1 MLMKNVEQH
10 SHFRGRFATFRVF
23 FCQKMNILDAF
34 VVSSFAKH
42 ICLTPRKAVFC
53 FPKDGLSHGESLSF
67 GSETYIFRKFKIAH
81 LAYASHRVAL
91 KSLLFYITRIM
102 INRCFNEQ

>member
-1 MLMKNVEQH
+1 MKNVEQH

-23 FCQKMNILDAF
+23 FCQKMSILDAF

-53 FPKDGLSHGESLSF
+53 IPKDGLSHGESLSF

-81 LAYASHRVAL
+81 LAYESQPSCYILVLNIGVVAGSENCTHL
-91 KSLLFYITRIM
+91 R
-102 INRCFNEQ
+102 